1 MAQSSPQGPP
11 TFGTSL
17 GTCCRG
23 TAWGHPAGKG
33 LIIPHPGM
41 GSFHLVW
48 VWRKNSFGSARP
60 HPKITRP
67 PMVITEL
74 PLLGSLLPFQLLPA
88 GPGRTACL
96 GCWEPWGS
104 PPTLRVTAPFP
115 VSPLDKKNQ
124 VSVASPRLGM
134 AAVPGTALL
143 EWSKGTQT
151 PWPLLPLPCGHTGDT
166 QHNSPPTHGQS
177 VTPFGSSCHDIAR
190 PCAAASPPCSAADP
204 FSF

>member
-11 TFGTSL
+11 TLDTSL
-17 GTCCRG
+17 GTRCRG

-104 PPTLRVTAPFP
+104 PPTLHVTAPFP

-124 VSVASPRLGM
+124 VSVASPRLG
-134 AAVPGTALL
+134 TWLL
-143 EWSKGTQT
+143 C
-151 PWPLLPLPCGHTGDT
+151 LALPCSSGVKAHKPRGLCSHFHVATLGTPNTIPHPHTGK
-166 QHNSPPTHGQS
+166 
-177 VTPFGSSCHDIAR
+177 A
-190 PCAAASPPCSAADP
+190 
-204 FSF
+204 